1 MQLLEPLEPKRRIFS
16 DVAEGVENLHR
27 SRIVGRVIKPE
38 NVLMRLVDGQIIGRA
53 KVEKRKKREL
63 IIET

>member
-27 SRIVGRVIKPE
+27 SRIVRRVIKPE